1 MRPPV
6 GTGTV
11 LADFRVRS
19 LIGEGAMGAV
29 YLAEDLSRRRLVAL
43 KVLNQELAGDERFR
57 QRFLRESQLA
67 AGLDDPNIVPVV
79 ASGEEDG
86 VLYLAMEHVDGIDL
100 RELLRRERRLEPDR
114 ALALLTQVASALDA
128 AHAAGLVHR
137 DVKPGN
143 ILVAIGP
150 DGERAYVCDF
160 GLARHVSSV
169 SSLTGERG
177 FVGTIDYIPPEQI
190 EGGALDGRADVYS
203 LGCVLFECLAG
214 ERPFDRE
221 SELSVVFAH
230 LNEPPPRL
238 TDLRPELPAAYDRV
252 VATALAKNPDGR
264 YSTCGELIA
273 AATAASHGKAFVRGK
288 FRRRRLLLAG
298 AALLAAGALAAAG
311 VLVSRGSPR
320 PARSQPVA
328 GQSISLSPD
337 AINLIDSRTQRVV
350 DRIKSRAAGFAN
362 GVDSIAF
369 SKAAAWI
376 TTMNQTLVRV
386 SLRTRRVTRIQR
398 LPWVPGN
405 VATNGNAVW
414 VVQDVGQGVIRFDA
428 RTGRVAGRFDIHG
441 DPSSANYDGVV
452 FADGSLWLTR
462 LTGVVRVDPRTGRV
476 LHRYAAPSRYLLS
489 ADGAIWAGEPGSGR
503 IWKIDPAANRVVRRQ
518 KLHGWLSDLVVG
530 GGAVWAP
537 ILPDGVVYK
546 LSEDDLSIQT
556 ALPAGGDP
564 EHASFGGGHL
574 WVANTAP
581 KTVSLL
587 DEVSGARQQL
597 RSEARPTTATY
608 HAGLV
613 WTAAAA
619 APSPLPPVKGEELRV
634 STPTDTAVDPDPMG
648 GNPAVRQLMY
658 ATCADL
664 LSYPDS
670 AGLEGTQL
678 RPEIA
683 AAMPTVSPD
692 GRTYTFRIRP
702 GYRFSPPSGEAVTA
716 QTFRHTLERSL
727 SPANQYSAGP
737 TLLSDVEGVAAYR
750 AHKAAHISG
759 VRAQGDE
766 LAITLV
772 RPAGDFL
779 TRLSMFAFCPVPLS
793 VPVDERG
800 FTVKPIP
807 SAGPYY
813 ISSIQGDRT
822 VLERNPYYPG
832 KRPRHA
838 ERIVY
843 TNDIPTPKAIALAD
857 GRAVDLL
864 PQDFDNTTQLFGP
877 GGLLDK
883 QKGPGSAAAR
893 AGKQQYYPYAAPL
906 LDMIVF
912 NTARPLFRDVR
923 LRRAVNYALD
933 RPALAEAFAD
943 APSDAIVPPAIPGFR
958 SGHLYPVQAPD
969 LAAARR
975 LAGRQRRHA
984 VISICG
990 DPRLPRLAAI
1000 ARSNLARIGMSTTVI
1015 ESPQCPGQD
1024 RRADLLFVSNFGGD
1038 NLLELDP
1045 AAFLDQAVAGAL
1057 YGSPLGP
1064 GPWRAPRFRR
1074 ELAHAHALRGSSRIA
1089 EYRRLETQLLR
1100 MAPVAVFGSF
1110 AWGEYVS
1117 PRVGC
1122 RLNQA
1127 EFGFLDVGELCTA
1140 SSRASS

>member
-29 YLAEDLSRRRLVAL
+29 YLAEDLSRRRRVAL

-79 ASGEEDG
+79 ASGEQEG
-86 VLYLAMEHVDGIDL
+86 VLYLAMEYIDGLDL
-100 RELLRRERRLEPDR
+100 RELLRRERRLEPGR
-114 ALALLTQVASALDA
+114 ALALLAQVASALDA

-214 ERPFDRE
+214 ERPFGRE

-238 TDLRPELPAAYDRV
+238 TDLRPELPDAYDDV
-252 VATALAKNPDGR
+252 LATALAKKPDER

-273 AATAASHGKAFVRGK
+273 AATAASHGKTLVRRG
-288 FRRRRLLLAG
+288 FRRRRLLLTG
-298 AALLAAGALAAAG
+298 AALAAVVIAAVG
-311 VLVSRGSPR
+311 LLVVRGSGGH
-320 PARSQPVA
+320 AHSQRVV

-337 AINLIDSRTQRVV
+337 AINLIDSRTRRVV
-350 DRIKSRAAGFAN
+350 DGIRSRAAGFAN
-362 GVDSIAF
+362 GVESIAF
-369 SKAAAWI
+369 SKTAAWV

-386 SLRTRRVTRIQR
+386 SLPTRQVTRIEH
-398 LPWVPGN
+398 LPWVPGD
-405 VATNGNAVW
+405 VATAGNAVW
-414 VVQDVGQGVIRFDA
+414 VVHDIGQEVIRFDA

-441 DPSSANYDGVV
+441 DPSGANSDGVAY
-452 FADGSLWLTR
+452 ADGSLWLSR

-476 LHRYAAPSRYLLS
+476 VHRYAAPSRYLVS

-503 IWKIDPAANRVVRRQ
+503 IWKIDPATNRVVRQQ
-518 KLHGWLSDLVVG
+518 KLHGWLSDLAVG

-546 LSEDDLSIQT
+546 LSEDDLGIQT
-556 ALPAGGDP
+556 TLPVGGDP
-564 EHASFGGGHL
+564 EQVSLGGGRL
-574 WVANTAP
+574 WVANTTP

-619 APSPLPPVKGEELRV
+619 GPDPLPPIQGEELRI
-634 STPTDTAVDPDPMG
+634 STPTDTAVDPDPMEG
-648 GNPAVRQLMY
+648 KPSVRQLMY
-658 ATCADL
+658 ATCANL

-670 AGLEGTQL
+670 AGPEGTQL

-692 GRTYTFRIRP
+692 GRTYTFQIRS

-716 QTFRHTLERSL
+716 ETFRHTLERSL
-727 SPANQYSAGP
+727 FPKNQYSAGP
-737 TLLSDVEGVAAYR
+737 QLLSDVKGAAAYR
-750 AHKAAHISG
+750 AGKAAHISG
-759 VRAQGDE
+759 VRAHGNE
-766 LAITLV
+766 LVITLV

-779 TRLSMFAFCPVPLS
+779 TRISMFAFCPVPLS
-793 VPVDERG
+793 VPLHRRG
-800 FTVKPIP
+800 FTVRPIP

-832 KRPRHA
+832 QRPRHA
-838 ERIVY
+838 ERIIY
-843 TNDIPTPKAIALAD
+843 TNDIPTPEAVALAD
-857 GRAVDLL
+857 GGAVDLL
-864 PQDFDNTTQLFGP
+864 PQDFDNTTPFFGP
-877 GGLLDK
+877 GGLLEK
-883 QKGPGSAAAR
+883 REGPGSAAAR

-923 LRRAVNYALD
+923 LRRAVNDALD
-933 RPALAEAFAD
+933 RPALAAAFAD
-943 APSDAIVPPAIPGFR
+943 APSEAVVPPAIPGFR
-958 SGHLYPVQAPD
+958 SGHVYPVGAPD
-969 LAAARR
+969 YATARR
-975 LAGRQRRHA
+975 LAGRRKRHVVVA
-984 VISICG
+984 VCG
-990 DPRLPRLAAI
+990 DPRLSKLAAI
-1000 ARSNLARIGMSTTVI
+1000 ARSNLTRIGMSTTVI
-1015 ESPQCPGQD
+1015 ESQQCPGQAG
-1024 RRADLLFVSNFGGD
+1024 RADLVFVSSFGGD

-1045 AAFLDQAVAGAL
+1045 ALFLDQALESGL

-1074 ELAHAHALRGSSRIA
+1074 ELERAHALRGSARIA
-1089 EYRRLETQLLR
+1089 EYRRLETQLTR

-1110 AWGEYVS
+1110 VWGEYVS
-1117 PRVGC
+1117 PKVGC
-1122 RLNQA
+1122 RVNQA
-1127 EFGFLDVGELCTA
+1127 EFGFLDVGELC
-1140 SSRASS
+1140 RAR